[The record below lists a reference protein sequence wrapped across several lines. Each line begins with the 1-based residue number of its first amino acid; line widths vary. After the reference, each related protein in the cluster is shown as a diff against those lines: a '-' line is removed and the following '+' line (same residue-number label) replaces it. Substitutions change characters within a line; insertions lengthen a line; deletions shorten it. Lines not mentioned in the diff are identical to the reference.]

1 MAPKILNRN
10 LANVIESMARQ
21 SPGARIEALGPVA
34 ALLKWTGP
42 DGENRTVRVQGDDTI
57 QIVGVC

>member
-1 MAPKILNRN
+1 